1 MPVTASEV
9 KALRELTGAGMMEC
23 KKALTETHGDLDE
36 AIALLRKKGAA
47 SAEKKSGRIAA
58 EGVITFAI
66 NDEGTAAILVEVNC
80 ETDFVA
86 KDNSFKDFSTDLANT
101 LLEGR
106 PESVEDASQLQL
118 AGGAT
123 IEATRQELIAK
134 IGENISLR
142 RFEVVQAGPGELAG
156 YVHGS
161 RIGVIIRMGS
171 STEPDLGRDIAMH
184 VAASRPVCIDE
195 SEMPGELLQKER
207 DIYTAQAAESGK
219 PPEIAEK
226 MVTGRIKKFLKEN
239 TLLGQPFVKNPDE
252 SVGDLLS
259 GQQASVVS
267 MSRFEVGEGL
277 EKRSDDFV
285 AEVMA
290 QAQGG

>member
-47 SAEKKSGRIAA
+47 SAEQKSGRIAA

-134 IGENISLR
+134 IGENTSLR

-195 SEMPGELLQKER
+195 SEMPDELLQKER

>member
-101 LLEGR
+101 LLEHR
-106 PESVEDASQLQL
+106 PDSVEDASQLQL

-142 RFEVVQAGPGELAG
+142 RFEVVEAGPGELAG

-171 STEPDLGRDIAMH
+171 STESDLGRDIAMH

>member
-1 MPVTASEV
+1 MAITATEV
-9 KALRELTGAGMMEC
+9 KTLRERTGAGMMEC
-23 KKALTETHGDLDE
+23 KKALTETDGNLDE

-58 EGVITFAI
+58 EGVVELGI
-66 NDEGTAAILVEVNC
+66 DEAGSLAVLVEVNC

-86 KDNSFKDFSTDLANT
+86 KDDSFKGFAKAISDAVLRD
-101 LLEGR
+101 R
-106 PESVEDASQLQL
+106 PGSVEDAAQLELRSGQ
-118 AGGAT
+118 T
-123 IEATRQELIAK
+123 VEAARQELIAK

-142 RFEVVQAGPGELAG
+142 RFELIEGEAGTLAG

-161 RIGVIIRMGS
+161 RIGVLVQLDASEKG
-171 STEPDLGRDIAMH
+171 EVGRDIAMH

-195 SEMPGELLQKER
+195 SGMPADVLQRER
-207 DIYTAQAAESGK
+207 DIYSAQAAESGK
-219 PPEIAEK
+219 PPEIVQK
-226 MVTGRIKKFLKEN
+226 MVSGRINKYLKEN
-239 TLLGQPFVKNPDE
+239 TLVGQAFVKNPDQT
-252 SVGDLLS
+252 VGELLS
-259 GQQASVVS
+259 ANGTCVLS
-267 MSRFEVGEGL
+267 MHRFEVGEGL

>member
-1 MPVTASEV
+1 M
-9 KALRELTGAGMMEC
+9 GA
-23 KKALTETHGDLDE
+23 
-36 AIALLRKKGAA
+36 
-47 SAEKKSGRIAA
+47 
-58 EGVITFAI
+58 
-66 NDEGTAAILVEVNC
+66 
-80 ETDFVA
+80 
-86 KDNSFKDFSTDLANT
+86 
-101 LLEGR
+101 
-106 PESVEDASQLQL
+106 
-118 AGGAT
+118 
-123 IEATRQELIAK
+123 
-134 IGENISLR
+134 
-142 RFEVVQAGPGELAG
+142 
-156 YVHGS
+156 
-161 RIGVIIRMGS
+161 